1 MSRRMYRHTRRPPS
15 RVIKGES
22 RTYKLLEQNRI
33 RLASIMVC
41 FAFSFV
47 ALGLRLAE
55 VSLVGGGD
63 LPFKRLVSEPQLM
76 LQRDDA
82 QGHEVQAQAVVSHRQ
97 NIVDRNG
104 IVLATNVQTAS
115 LAANPSLM
123 SNPKQVAVSLSK
135 ILHDVPLDVLTKKLD
150 RPNATFVYI
159 KRNLTPKEQQH
170 VNELGVPGLFF
181 EQHDRRVYPFGD
193 MLSHVLGYVDIDN
206 HGIAGIEK
214 FFDKRL
220 ELGLKDDDS
229 LTLSIDARIQSIL
242 HQELEAGK
250 KTYSAIGAVGVVMD
264 IKSGEILAMSSLPSY
279 DPNHLEKATADEMF
293 NRATLGAYEMGSTFK
308 TFTVAM
314 ALNEKVVTMDGGYD
328 ASHPIQA
335 AGFTIN
341 DSHPLYRWLSVPE
354 IYAYSSNIGTV
365 RMIMDVGMERQQKY
379 LKKLGMMEKVS
390 IELPEKVQPLVP
402 HEWRPINSM
411 TISYGHGMSVSP
423 LHLVQGIATVVGG
436 GKKARMTLLKGGNKK
451 QEMPRIISEETS
463 RHVRELMRGVVEYG
477 TAKKANVVGYQVG
490 GKTGTAEKVSG
501 GRYKEKAMLSS
512 LVSAFPMDDPKYII
526 YIMLDEPQGTKETY
540 GFATGGWVAAPVV
553 ANVVSRMGVLLG
565 MQPVKRPPDPQQ
577 MRYWVEAERRNVE
590 ARERRD
596 QARLIHATS
605 Y

>member
-1 MSRRMYRHTRRPPS
+1 MSRKMYRHSRRPPS

-22 RTYKLLEQNRI
+22 RTHKLLEQNRI

-63 LPFKRLVSEPQLM
+63 LPFKRLVSEPHLM

-82 QGHEVQAQAVVSHRQ
+82 NTQNAAVQKTATHRQ
-97 NIVDRNG
+97 HIVDRNG
-104 IVLATNVQTAS
+104 VILATNVETAS
-115 LAANPSLM
+115 LAANPSLI
-123 SNPKQVAVSLSK
+123 SNPKEVAMALARVLD
-135 ILHDVPLDVLTKKLD
+135 DVPLATLTNKLN
-150 RPNATFVYI
+150 RPDTTFVYV
-159 KRNLTPKEQQH
+159 KRNLTPKEQQR
-170 VNELGVPGLFF
+170 VNALGVPGLFF
-181 EQHDRRVYPFGD
+181 EQHDKRVYPFGN

-206 HGIAGIEK
+206 KGIAGVEK

-220 ELGLKDDDS
+220 ALGLKDDDT
-229 LTLSIDARIQSIL
+229 LTLSIDARLQAIV
-242 HQELEAGK
+242 HQELAAAMKEF
-250 KTYSAIGAVGVVMD
+250 SAIGATAVVTD
-264 IKSGEILAMSSLPSY
+264 IKTGEVLALSSLPSY
-279 DPNHLEKATADEMF
+279 DPHHLEKATADQMF

-341 DSHPLYRWLSVPE
+341 DSHPYYRWLSVPE

-365 RMIMDVGMERQQKY
+365 RMMMDVGMKRQQQY
-379 LKKLGMMEKVS
+379 LKKLGMMEPVA
-390 IELPEKVQPLVP
+390 IELPEKAQPLVP
-402 HEWRPINSM
+402 NEWRPINSM

-423 LHLVQGIATVVGG
+423 LHLVQGTATVIGG
-436 GKKARMTLLKGGNKK
+436 GKQARLTLVKNGNKAK
-451 QEMPRIISEETS
+451 DMPRVISKDTS
-463 RHVRELMRGVVEYG
+463 RHVRDLMRGVVEYG
-477 TAKKANVVGYQVG
+477 TAKKANVMGYEVG
-490 GKTGTAEKVSG
+490 GKTGTSEKVQG
-501 GRYKEKAMLSS
+501 GRYAEKAMLSS
-512 LVSAFPMDDPKYII
+512 LVSAFPMSDPKYII
-526 YIMLDEPQGTKETY
+526 YVMLDEPKGTKETY

-553 ANVVSRMGVLLG
+553 ANVVSRMAVLLG
-565 MQPVKRPPDPQQ
+565 MQPHYREPDPQQ
-577 MRYWVEAERRNVE
+577 LRYWQEAERRNIE
-590 ARERRD
+590 AKMRRE
-596 QARLIHATS
+596 QARLTHAVS

>member
-1 MSRRMYRHTRRPPS
+1 M
-15 RVIKGES
+15 IKGES
-22 RTYKLLEQNRI
+22 RTHKLLDQNRI

-55 VSLVGGGD
+55 VSLMGGGD

-82 QGHEVQAQAVVSHRQ
+82 QDTDLHTKAVVAHRQ
-97 NIVDRNG
+97 NILDRNG

-123 SNPKQVAVSLSK
+123 SNPKQVAQSLST
-135 ILHDVPLDVLTKKLD
+135 ILHDVPLAVLTKKLD
-150 RPNATFVYI
+150 RPDATFVYI
-159 KRNLTPKEQQH
+159 KRNLTPKEQQR

-193 MLSHVLGYVDIDN
+193 LLSHVLGYVDIDN
-206 HGIAGIEK
+206 NGIAGIEK

-220 ELGLKDDDS
+220 ELGLKDDDA

-242 HQELEAGK
+242 HQELAAAKE
-250 KTYSAIGAVGVVMD
+250 TYSAIGATGVVMD
-264 IKSGEILAMSSLPSY
+264 IKSGEIIAMSSLPSY
-279 DPNHLEKATADEMF
+279 DPNHLEKATADQMF

-328 ASHPIQA
+328 ASSPIQA

-365 RMIMDVGMERQQKY
+365 RMIMDVGMKRQQEY
-379 LKKLGMMEKVS
+379 LKKLGMMEQVA
-390 IELPEKVQPLVP
+390 IELPEKAQPILP
-402 HEWRPINSM
+402 SEWRPINSM

-423 LHLVQGIATVVGG
+423 LHLVQGIASVIGG
-436 GKKARMTLLKGGNKK
+436 GKQARLTLIKDGNKK
-451 QEMPRIISEETS
+451 RDMPRIVSEETS
-463 RHVRELMRGVVEYG
+463 HHVRDLMRGVVEYG

-490 GKTGTAEKVSG
+490 GKTGTAEKVQG
-501 GRYKEKAMLSS
+501 GRYAKKAMLSS
-512 LVSAFPMDDPKYII
+512 LVSAFPMDDPKYVI
-526 YIMLDEPQGTKETY
+526 YVMLDEPQGTKETY

-565 MQPVKRPPDPQQ
+565 MQPVNRGPDPQQ
-577 MRYWVEAERRNVE
+577 MRYWQEAERRNVQ
-590 ARERRD
+590 ARERRE
-596 QARLIHATS
+596 QARLTHAVS